1 MVLAEAPEGRPL
13 VLLLQIR
20 MLPVILLHRRC
31 KVRVKT
37 DWSCVSFVASYC
49 RYNVTNSPRSG
60 FLHPPPDAH
69 RSRLTTE
76 VLLRIYTLSVLLL
89 QICASPVLLRSRVP
103 PVLLSTWR

>member
-37 DWSCVSFVASYC
+37 D
-49 RYNVTNSPRSG
+49 
-60 FLHPPPDAH
+60 
-69 RSRLTTE
+69 
-76 VLLRIYTLSVLLL
+76 
-89 QICASPVLLRSRVP
+89 
-103 PVLLSTWR
+103 